1 MYRESLD
8 KVMAMKITGDGRVI
22 SVWGLQS
29 YIGKDVDPS
38 IEQITKDCSFRKVSD
53 CIGISGYR
61 NITMMALDRCIE
73 IICETENREDI
84 INDSIAP
91 SRVKW
96 VILDIFDYL
105 YRPQKGKGFY

>member
-1 MYRESLD
+1 
-8 KVMAMKITGDGRVI
+8 MAIIIGKDGI
-22 SVWGLQS
+22 KSVPGLKS

-38 IEQITKDCSFRKVSD
+38 IEQITKDRSFRKVSD

-61 NITMMALDRCIE
+61 NITMMALERCIE
-73 IICETENREDI
+73 IICETKNREEI

-96 VILDIFDYL
+96 VILDIFDYW
-105 YRPQKGKGFY
+105 YRPKEGKGFY

>member
-1 MYRESLD
+1 
-8 KVMAMKITGDGRVI
+8 MAIKIGKDGI
-22 SVWGLQS
+22 KSVPGLKS

-38 IEQITKDCSFRKVSD
+38 IEQITKDWSFRKVSD

-61 NITMMALDRCIE
+61 NITMMALERCIV

-105 YRPQKGKGFY
+105 YRPQKGKWFY

>member
-1 MYRESLD
+1 
-8 KVMAMKITGDGRVI
+8 MALKITKDGI
-22 SVWGLQS
+22 KSVPGLKS

-38 IEQITKDCSFRKVSD
+38 IEQITKDRFFRKVSD

-61 NITMMALDRCIE
+61 NITMMALERCIE

-91 SRVKW
+91 SEAKW
-96 VILDIFDYL
+96 VILDIFDYW
-105 YRPQKGKGFY
+105 YRPKEGKGFY